1 MSLEAFRAAPSFT
14 IGSGPAAGVAAA
26 LHQLS
31 LTDGIVL
38 ECGGTSSN
46 VSVVK
51 GGRTVLRTLRVMGR
65 PTSIRSVDS
74 WVVGAAGGSIGR
86 LGRRKVE
93 EAGPRSAHV
102 AGLPY
107 ACFAAPDELAGRRA
121 RARRP
126 ARRRP
131 ASSTPSSR
139 AATARRYAL
148 TATCAAHA
156 LGLVDVAAPADGA
169 VAAARSPADRSP
181 EAAERARAAALAAF
195 APLARRMKRTPE
207 EAARALLD
215 RAVDKIAHAVADAAR
230 THDFGPD
237 VPVVALGGAGTAL
250 APEVARRLGRPYV
263 RPEHPEI
270 LSSIGAALS
279 LVRGRDR
286 PPLERQRRCARARAR
301 GRARVRR
308 RGRRA
313 ADGAR
318 RDVLR
323 GARRPAARGR
333 DRRRRARVRRRRAAS
348 RSTSRPS
355 CGPRPRALGMA
366 EDAPAGRRPQ
376 RLLPRVLRER
386 RRAPS
391 PSSTASARSRW
402 PRTPSA

>member
-1 MSLEAFRAAPSFT
+1 MPLLVLRGDGGAMSIEAFRAAPSFT

-31 LTDGIVL
+31 LSDGIVL

-74 WVVGAAGGSIGR
+74 WVVGAAGGSLAR

-107 ACFAAPDELAGRRA
+107 ACFAAADELAGAELELVAPRDGDPEQYAVVVTPGGGTATRSPRRAPPTRSASSTSPRGHRPPA
-121 RARRP
+121 RARR
-126 ARRRP
+126 
-131 ASSTPSSR
+131 
-139 AATARRYAL
+139 
-148 TATCAAHA
+148 
-156 LGLVDVAAPADGA
+156 
-169 VAAARSPADRSP
+169 RSPPS
-181 EAAERARAAALAAF
+181 
-195 APLARRMKRTPE
+195 RRWPAGMKRTPE

-215 RAVDKIAHAVADAAR
+215 RAVEKIAHAVADAAR

-237 VPVVALGGAGTAL
+237 VPDRR
-250 APEVARRLGRPYV
+250 ARRRGHRARAARSPAALGRPYV

-279 LVRGRDR
+279 LVRTEIARHSSGNGDALALAREAERACVDAGAAPQTVRVETLLRGSRR
-286 PPLERQRRCARARAR
+286 PPAR
-301 GRARVRR
+301 GRH
-308 RGRRA
+308 
-313 ADGAR
+313 
-318 RDVLR
+318 
-323 GARRPAARGR
+323 
-333 DRRRRARVRRRRAAS
+333 RRRRARVGRRRPRARRRADPA
-348 RSTSRPS
+348 
-355 CGPRPRALGMA
+355 
-366 EDAPAGRRPQ
+366 AGRGLRA
-376 RLLPRVLRER
+376 RDGRATTCGSSARNDFYRVFCENGSGR
-386 RRAPS
+386 S
-391 PSSTASARSRW
+391 PSSTASAPSRS